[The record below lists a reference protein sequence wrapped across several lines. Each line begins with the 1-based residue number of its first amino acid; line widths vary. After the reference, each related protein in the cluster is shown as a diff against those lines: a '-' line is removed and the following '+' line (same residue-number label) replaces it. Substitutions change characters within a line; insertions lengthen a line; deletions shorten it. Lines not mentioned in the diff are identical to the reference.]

1 MMEMGF
7 DKGLAPNWNAPA
19 IAVVSIVAQKSAIC
33 SGRFI
38 LSRRVSVGMPEETS
52 EYDEGAT
59 GIVSLGGDQSR
70 RSLLNAEYRLLS
82 I

>member
-1 MMEMGF
+1 MMELGF

-19 IAVVSIVAQKSAIC
+19 IAVVSSVAQKSAIC

-38 LSRRVSVGMPEETS
+38 LSRRVSVGIPEETS
-52 EYDEGAT
+52 EYNQGAA
-59 GIVSLGGDQSR
+59 GIVSLVGDQSR
-70 RSLLNAEYRLLS
+70 RNPLNAGYRLLF

>member
-38 LSRRVSVGMPEETS
+38 LSRRVSVGTPEETS

-70 RSLLNAEYRLLS
+70 RNAPNAEYRLLS